1 MADASSTT
9 RRRKQRTLFAD
20 KVVQQATFDK
30 GWKNYIKLEGGYP
43 GLGAIS
49 APPYLDMIDG
59 ATETTNAQRLA
70 YIDSVP
76 DKFRV
81 PDAPSNVVATSGN
94 AQASVSFTTPFNGG
108 SPITGYKVTSTPST
122 TTITGTTPPIVF
134 TGLANGT
141 SYTFRVVATNV
152 KGDSLASES
161 SNAVTP
167 ATTPSAPTSLS
178 ATAGDGEASISFTA
192 GSDGGSGITNYEYST
207 NGSSW
212 TALSPADVT
221 SPVTIVG
228 LTNGVTYTIYLRA
241 VNAVGSGASS
251 SGVSVTPV
259 SASTTISFTSVGT
272 TTWTAPTGVTSVE
285 YVVIGGG
292 GGGGGAYDVGG
303 GGGGGGGLVLSG
315 TKSVTPGTTY
325 TIVVGSGGAEGTG
338 IGSGG
343 GDTDGAD
350 GNNSSFDDIIANG
363 GGGGGGSL
371 NDRTGSGGAQGNA
384 GTTTAPTGG
393 RGGRTVAGNGYGGGG
408 GGGMGS
414 AGTSASNNAGAAGGS
429 GITVTIGDINATVGA
444 GGDGG
449 DRGTNYNG
457 NPGTANTGNGGGG
470 GAAISADG
478 SSGGAGGSGR
488 VIINY

>member
-20 KVVQQATFDK
+20 KVIQQTNFEK

-59 ATETTNAQRLA
+59 ATETTNEQRLA

-81 PDAPSNVVATSGN
+81 PDAPTNVTATSGN
-94 AQASVSFTTPFNGG
+94 AQASVSFTAPSDGG
-108 SPITGYKVTSTPST
+108 SPITGYKVTSNPT
-122 TTITGTTPPIVF
+122 TTTVPGTSSPIVF
-134 TGLANGT
+134 TGLTNGT
-141 SYTFRVVATNV
+141 SYTFRVVATNI
-152 KGDSLASES
+152 KGDSPASGP

-167 ATTPSAPTSLS
+167 ATTPSAPTSLA
-178 ATAGDGEASISFTA
+178 ATAGDSEASISFTA

-207 NGSSW
+207 NGTTW
-212 TALSPADVT
+212 TALSPADVA
-221 SPVTIVG
+221 SPVTITG
-228 LTNGVTYTIYLRA
+228 LTNGVAYTIYLRG

-259 SASTTISFTSVGT
+259 SPTNFIAVGT
-272 TTWTAPTGVTSVE
+272 TTWTAPTGVTSIE
-285 YVVIGGG
+285 YIVIGGG

-303 GGGGGGGLVLSG
+303 GGGGGGGLILSG

-325 TIVVGSGGAEGTG
+325 TITVGGGGAGGTG
-338 IGSGG
+338 TGGGG
-343 GDTDGAD
+343 GDTSGES
-350 GNNSSFDDIIANG
+350 GNSSSFDDIIAPG

-371 NDRTGSGGAQGNA
+371 NDRTGTGGAQGNA

-393 RGGRTVAGNGYGGGG
+393 KGGRTVGGNGYGGGG
-408 GGGMGS
+408 GGGMGG

-429 GITVTIGDINATVGA
+429 GITVTIGGTSVSGGA

-457 NPGTANTGNGGGG
+457 AAGSANTGNGGGG
-470 GAAISADG
+470 GAAVSADG

-488 VIINY
+488 VVIQY